1 MSLEGRSFGG
11 CAILFRNKLLSYITP
26 LVSCSNRFC
35 GFKIIDSCGVS
46 YLFVSVYMPNAFQNT
61 AISDYLSTLGEL
73 QSFITCHC
81 CDVVLIVGNSMLIL
95 IAETS
100 FALFCL
106 NLCLRIVCLLVI
118 YLLLALLATL
128 LKDIFFVLGSL
139 IIFSAL
145 TLSLQRLP
153 ESLP

>member
-1 MSLEGRSFGG
+1 MLP
-11 CAILFRNKLLSYITP
+11 YITP

-35 GFKIIDSCGVS
+35 GLKIIDSCGVF
-46 YLFVSVYMPNAFQNT
+46 YLVVSVYMPNAFQNT
-61 AISDYLSTLGEL
+61 AISDYLSKL

-81 CDVVLIVGNSMLIL
+81 CDVVLIVGNLMLIL

-106 NLCLRIVCLLVI
+106 SLCLRIVCLLVI

-128 LKDIFFVLGSL
+128 TKDIIVVLGL
-139 IIFSAL
+139 IIFFAL
-145 TLSLQRLP
+145 TLLL
-153 ESLP
+153 